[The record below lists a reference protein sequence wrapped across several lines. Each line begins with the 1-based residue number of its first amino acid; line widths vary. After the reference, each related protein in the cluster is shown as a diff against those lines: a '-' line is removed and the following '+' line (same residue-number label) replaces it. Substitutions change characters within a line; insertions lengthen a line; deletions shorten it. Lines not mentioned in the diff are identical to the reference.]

1 MQISF
6 SDDKEISELKNS
18 REHKLNARNTLGL
31 MNKDDWIFNL
41 NIGNVM
47 YLNCLG
53 SDELNMPIEKTHEFS
68 KDAMLEKV
76 VLIASAY
83 YCVAIEMKFL
93 VDESTGEQCVY
104 SKKDPETFHAKA
116 LHLVSKFLPAQSPLA

>member
-1 MQISF
+1 
-6 SDDKEISELKNS
+6 
-18 REHKLNARNTLGL
+18 

-83 YCVAIEMKFL
+83 YCVAMEMKFL
-93 VDESTGEQCVY
+93 VDESTNEQCVY

-116 LHLVSKFLPAQSPLA
+116 LHLVLKFLPAQSPLAQHIEETYHKSYLKNKLNKGKVLVKVA